1 MSIELIIF
9 FVFSSLLIIS
19 AIGVVTVNN
28 PVKSA
33 IYLVFAFFTSAV
45 LWLLLNA
52 EFLAIILILVY
63 VGAVMV
69 LFLFVVMMLDIN
81 ISELKEGFV
90 NYFPVGAIVF
100 LITTAL
106 LISFFQTQFVD
117 VDKNII
123 NEIKII
129 GDDNTKNLGYLL
141 YTEYILAFEI
151 SAIIL
156 LLGIVSAITL
166 THQKNPANKYQ
177 IPSEQVNVKKEDIQ
191 KSSFFSLNREK
202 KSFFFSE

>member
-90 NYFPVGAIVF
+90 NYLPIGSIVF
-100 LITTAL
+100 LITTVL
-106 LISFFQTQFVD
+106 LITFFQTQFVD

-177 IPSEQVNVKKEDIQ
+177 IPSEQVNVKKEDRI
-191 KSSFFSLNREK
+191 KIIKDKEGDL
-202 KSFFFSE
+202 

>member
-33 IYLVFAFFTSAV
+33 IYLVFAFFNSAV
-45 LWLLLNA
+45 LWFLLNA

-90 NYFPVGAIVF
+90 NYLPIGFIVF
-100 LITTAL
+100 LITTGL
-106 LISFFQTQFVD
+106 LITFFQTQFVD

-151 SAIIL
+151 SAMIL

-177 IPSEQVNVKKEDIQ
+177 IPSEQVNIKKEDRI
-191 KSSFFSLNREK
+191 KIIKDNEGDL
-202 KSFFFSE
+202 

>member
-33 IYLVFAFFTSAV
+33 IYLVFAFFNSAV
-45 LWLLLNA
+45 LWFLLNA

-90 NYFPVGAIVF
+90 NYLPIGFIVF
-100 LITTAL
+100 LITTGL
-106 LISFFQTQFVD
+106 LITFFQTQFVD

-151 SAIIL
+151 SAMIL

-177 IPSEQVNVKKEDIQ
+177 IPSEQVNVKKEDRI
-191 KSSFFSLNREK
+191 KIIKDNEGDL
-202 KSFFFSE
+202 